1 MFPPVIICLPPE
13 TLPAFVPRVGH
24 GQWAPVLLLDEIRT

>member
-13 TLPAFVPRVGH
+13 TLPAFVSRGATVM
-24 GQWAPVLLLDEIRT
+24 WALVLLLDELRT